1 MFIEGPEE
9 GVMNQVSPATIC
21 RLIEAYKKME
31 IAEKKKPSMG
41 RLVEYWE
48 ASQKG
53 MLVASKTST
62 VATDVISRHDG
73 DPACE
78 IKEVYAQGCKDIAEE
93 ESKAKKKLEAAMKE
107 RIEMETKLN
116 LGDRSAEK
124 LHLFLEFR
132 EKKQLYCDALSKELN
147 TELKAL
153 EKQSWKNL
161 STMHQQVPYSQTQV
175 HSELDLKRG
184 AMLDKLGQ
192 LCSLGF
198 DVENIPDNL
207 KSFVDNDGSQYS
219 LAIQRENKAK
229 ERLQK
234 VAKNKEILSRIE
246 KLIQEKQVSSQVSI
260 EGTASLKTQID
271 KGKEHVTD
279 SSKTIALV
287 PAQMLSTKPC
297 QAVYSLANGMVLL
310 VKNETGYTI
319 ALKVPPDRYIKLR
332 NPAVLEEEP
341 LSMQDMWLAVGKP
354 AVFYVYIPD
363 LCEQIGEH
371 FDPKYGKFS
380 DIEKAYKNFE
390 KDASSCVE
398 ELAVLPTSLKQGKL
412 AVEMNDTGDFRIVVR
427 KEFAIGGNKRV
438 YDETVRSFGEKIQ
451 RIARAKL
458 GDKKFSEDPEDLRK
472 LKEEIEFSQHLQ
484 AAGVPH
490 ILVAKAGKGQNIN
503 KVRVEMP
510 FIQGGDLYSMVK
522 NEPEITPVVVKKRLT
537 YMLHIAEAV
546 QGMQIVGF
554 AHCDLKLQ
562 NFLFDKDNDSA
573 LLSDFG
579 GSSVVKSISF
589 PGTYPAP
596 ECASIQPG
604 QTVKVPATPENDCW
618 AFGIALFSML
628 YGRKCMEYTYSA
640 AFNKGR
646 EQIKK
651 VGKEICKYLENKK
664 GPAYKLIQQLLS
676 EESWKRPSMHAV
688 VAQLKSLINVM

>member
-1 MFIEGPEE
+1 MTIADEE
-9 GVMNQVSPATIC
+9 K
-21 RLIEAYKKME
+21 L
-31 IAEKKKPSMG
+31 SMAG
-41 RLVEYWE
+41 LVEYWNLQQHE
-48 ASQKG
+48 TS
-53 MLVASKTST
+53 VVSKTSKLSSE
-62 VATDVISRHDG
+62 VGSYQQG
-73 DPACE
+73 DPFYR
-78 IKEVYAQGCKDIAEE
+78 IKEACAQSCKDIAEE
-93 ESKAKKKLEAAMKE
+93 ESKVQKARDAAMQE
-107 RIEMETKLN
+107 RIEMEAKLN

-124 LHLFLEFR
+124 LLLFLEFG
-132 EKKQLYCDALSKELN
+132 EKKQMYCDALSKALN
-147 TELKAL
+147 TDLKVL
-153 EKQSWKNL
+153 EKQSWQDL
-161 STMHQQVPYSQTQV
+161 STLHQQVPYSQTQV

-192 LCSLGF
+192 LYSLGF
-198 DVENIPDNL
+198 DVENISDNL
-207 KSFVDNDGSQYS
+207 KSFVENKGHQYS
-219 LAIQRENKAK
+219 IAIQRENQAK
-229 ERLQK
+229 ERLQQI
-234 VAKNKEILSRIE
+234 AKNKEILSRIE
-246 KLIQEKQVSSQVSI
+246 KLIQEKQVSSQVSSG
-260 EGTASLKTQID
+260 GTASSKTQID

-287 PAQMLSTKPC
+287 PAQTLSKKPC
-297 QAVYSLANGMVLL
+297 QAVYSLANGKALL
-310 VKNETGYTI
+310 VKNETVYTI

-332 NPAVLEEEP
+332 NPKVLDEEP
-341 LSMQDMWLAVGKP
+341 LSMQERFLAIGKP

-363 LCEQIGEH
+363 LWEQIGEH
-371 FDPKYGKFS
+371 CDPKYGKFS
-380 DIEKAYKNFE
+380 DIGKAYKNFE
-390 KDASSCVE
+390 KDASSCVV

-427 KEFAIGGNKRV
+427 KEFAIGGYKKV
-438 YDETVRSFGEKIQ
+438 YDETVRSLGEKIQ

-458 GDKKFSEDPEDLRK
+458 GDKKFSEDPEDLKK

-484 AAGVPH
+484 AVGVPH

-546 QGMQIVGF
+546 HGMHFRGF
-554 AHCDLKLQ
+554 VHCDLKLQ

-579 GSSVVKSISF
+579 DSSVVNSKSFS
-589 PGTYPAP
+589 GTFPAP

-604 QTVKVPATPENDCW
+604 QAVKVPATPENDCW

-628 YGRKCMEYTYSA
+628 YGKKLMEYTYSA

-651 VGKEICKYLENKK
+651 VGKRIRTYLEISK
-664 GPAYKLIQQLLS
+664 GPAYKLIQKLLS

-688 VAQLKSLINVM
+688 VAQLKSLIHAM